1 MKNDICGI
9 YPNFDKFW
17 LWVRTMAWQLVES
30 VSKEPGLVWKQKM
43 PRMIDNIKGLF
54 FVGNSTISYGIGTD
68 AAAHSALLCYPKV
81 SSYVK
86 DVWNLPYI
94 VLTNVS
100 DLEIFYDN
108 FKKDVLIIK
117 NEKDQTNTIIR
128 FEEIYIN

>member
-1 MKNDICGI
+1 M
-9 YPNFDKFW
+9 
-17 LWVRTMAWQLVES
+17 LS
-30 VSKEPGLVWKQKM
+30 
-43 PRMIDNIKGLF
+43 
-54 FVGNSTISYGIGTD
+54 
-68 AAAHSALLCYPKV
+68 KV

>member
-1 MKNDICGI
+1 
-9 YPNFDKFW
+9 
-17 LWVRTMAWQLVES
+17 
-30 VSKEPGLVWKQKM
+30 
-43 PRMIDNIKGLF
+43 
-54 FVGNSTISYGIGTD
+54 
-68 AAAHSALLCYPKV
+68 
-81 SSYVK
+81 
-86 DVWNLPYI
+86 LPYI